1 MSHHRSPGGHERSAA
16 LDEAVDRASTR
27 TVSSHRLPPPPSAL
41 RGRIVVA
48 AVAVGAFAAA
58 GAGQTLQAASDDSK
72 KDLHLAN
79 HSDGAATFD
88 GVGGDTASAPQIL
101 AVAKTTSEGSAEAAK
116 LLRSQQL
123 TTQREAAEA
132 EKKRPK
138 FVRPAAGDFT
148 SGYGGRW
155 GTMHLGIDIAGP
167 IGTPILSVAD
177 GEVIEAGPASGFGL
191 WVRVQH
197 EDGTITVYGH
207 VDTFNVREGQKVKA
221 GQQIARMGNR
231 GFSTG
236 PHLHFEVWNPG
247 GQKINPLTWL
257 NARGVTV

>member
-16 LDEAVDRASTR
+16 LDEAVDRASAR
-27 TVSSHRLPPPPSAL
+27 AVSSHRLPPPPSAL

-58 GAGQTLQAASDDSK
+58 GAGQTLHAATDDSN
-72 KDLHLAN
+72 DVQLTN
-79 HSDGAATFD
+79 HADGAAAFT
-88 GVGGDTASAPQIL
+88 GQGGDTSSAPQIL
-101 AVAKTTSEGSAEAAK
+101 AVSKTTSEGSAEAAK

-123 TTQREAAEA
+123 TTEREAVEA

-167 IGTPILSVAD
+167 IGTPILAAAD
-177 GEVIEAGPASGFGL
+177 GVILEAGPASGFGL

-207 VDTFNVREGQKVKA
+207 VNDFIVHEGQPVKA
-221 GQQIARMGNR
+221 GQMIAHMGNR

>member
-1 MSHHRSPGGHERSAA
+1 M
-16 LDEAVDRASTR
+16 R
-27 TVSSHRLPPPPSAL
+27 TISSHRLPPPPSAL

-58 GAGQTLQAASDDSK
+58 GAGQTLQAAADDSK
-72 KDLHLAN
+72 DVQLAN
-79 HSDGAATFD
+79 HADGAATFE
-88 GVGGDTASAPQIL
+88 GMGGDTASAPQIL
-101 AVAKTTSEGSAEAAK
+101 AVSKTTAEGSAEAAK

-138 FVRPAAGDFT
+138 FVRPAAGEFT

-155 GTMHLGIDIAGP
+155 GTMHLGIDIAAP

-177 GEVIEAGPASGFGL
+177 GVVIEAGPASGFGL

-197 EDGTITVYGH
+197 ADGTITVYGH
-207 VDTFNVREGQKVKA
+207 VNDYVVSEGQRVKA
-221 GQQIARMGNR
+221 GQMIAHMGNR

-236 PHLHFEVWNPG
+236 PHLHFEVWAPG
-247 GQKINPLTWL
+247 GQKVNPLTWL
-257 NARGVTV
+257 NQRGVTV